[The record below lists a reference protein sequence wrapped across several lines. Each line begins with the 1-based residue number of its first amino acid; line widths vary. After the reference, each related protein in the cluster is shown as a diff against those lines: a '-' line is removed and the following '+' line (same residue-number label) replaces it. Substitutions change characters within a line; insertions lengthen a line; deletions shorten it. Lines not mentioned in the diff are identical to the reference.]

1 MSTVARQLTFV
12 VRSSIRDAIRRRLFL
27 VIGLLS
33 AAFLVLYATGLHFI
47 WAEANEEGFGP
58 QGADDG
64 LDPRIIVASTI
75 TGLAM
80 FATHFL
86 GAVVATFLVL
96 SAVRGDAELGTLQQV
111 LVRPLSRAT
120 YLVGRFLAGALVTA
134 AYVGVMVLA
143 CMLITRGI
151 TGWWPDAAWLAV
163 LRMMCGSIG
172 LVAVA
177 LTGSVFLGSA
187 ANGVA
192 TFMVFGLALLGGL
205 LDQLGEGINSPATRE
220 VGNWVLRVV
229 PFEAMYHWAL
239 DALTQDTVGIE
250 RLVVNLGPFGGA
262 RSYGWDLVLGVG
274 VFCAVLIA
282 FGSWRLRRLDL

>member
-1 MSTVARQLTFV
+1 MNAVARQLAFV
-12 VRSSIRDAIRRRLFL
+12 VRSSVRDAIRRRLFL

-33 AAFLVLYATGLHFI
+33 AAFLILYATGLHFI
-47 WAEANEEGFGP
+47 WAEATEDGFGGPGDNGFDP
-58 QGADDG
+58 QV
-64 LDPRIIVASTI
+64 LVASTI
-75 TGLAM
+75 TGLAL

-111 LVRPLSRAT
+111 LVRPLTRTT
-120 YLVGRFLAGALVTA
+120 YLVGRFVAGALVTA
-134 AYVGVMVLA
+134 AYVGIMVLA

-151 TGWWPDAAWLAV
+151 TGWWPDAPELAV
-163 LRMMCGSIG
+163 LRMMVGSVG

-177 LTGSVFLGSA
+177 LTGSVLLGSA

-220 VGNWVLRVV
+220 VGAWVLRIV

-239 DALTQDTVGIE
+239 DALTQDTVGFE

-274 VFCAVLIA
+274 AFCAVLIA
-282 FGSWRLRRLDL
+282 FGAWRLRRLDL